1 MHWYKL
7 RKLNSKSPAN
17 PDEVSLAIA
26 TASSSVLNLRNHP
39 DQIIN
44 SIILLKSNLN
54 LDRDAFL
61 RSKLIPFQL

>member
-26 TASSSVLNLRNHP
+26 TASASVLNLRNHP

-44 SIILLKSNLN
+44 SIILLKSNL
-54 LDRDAFL
+54 DKR
-61 RSKLIPFQL
+61 